1 MSKFWAFAA
10 IILMAGL
17 AGVLAAAEED
27 INFTDLETEC
37 REDRGEDLQVSVKDN
52 KLFYSGFFPVQSTEA
67 DMRYS
72 YSRSGDTVKLNVKSV
87 NEQEPENF
95 EENCY
100 ATGVYKA
107 STQPLNGR
115 YTVVTQHNGER
126 VDKRIID
133 FK

>member
-37 REDRGEDLQVSVKDN
+37 REDRAEDFQVSVKDN